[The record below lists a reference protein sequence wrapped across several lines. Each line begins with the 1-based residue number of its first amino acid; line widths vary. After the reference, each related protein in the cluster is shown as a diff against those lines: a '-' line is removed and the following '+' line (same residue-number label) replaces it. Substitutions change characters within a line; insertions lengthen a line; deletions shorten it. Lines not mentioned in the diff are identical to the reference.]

1 MKYEL
6 GNYSD
11 LIAKK
16 LLDLRDERIVDRIW
30 EKDFTVWG
38 NKPDE
43 IANRLSWL
51 VSPATTRKF
60 LDEIYSFVDEVKKE
74 GFTDALLMG
83 MGGSSLAPEVFSKIF
98 GTKKDYL
105 NLHILD
111 STHPEAVLEYSKNL
125 NPLKTLYVV
134 STKSGGTVETIS
146 FMKYFYNHAKQI
158 IEKGKAGG
166 HFVAIT
172 DPGSGL
178 ESMAKSL
185 NFRKI
190 FLNDPDIGG
199 RYSALSFFGTV
210 PAALIGVDLNDLLD
224 RASQIAE
231 TCAISGDGIS
241 KNTAALLGVILGV
254 LANNGRDKVT
264 FFASE
269 EFSYFGA
276 WVEQLIAESTG
287 KIGKGILPVDLE
299 PIQLV
304 ENYADD
310 RVFVFF
316 KLKNDSSFE
325 NHIDELK
332 KMEHPVIEFELNDIY
347 DLGREFFRWEFA
359 TAVAGY
365 VLDVQPFDQPN
376 VESAKVAAREMM
388 KEFSEKGKLLDLN
401 PVLESE
407 EIKIFGD
414 IRVDNLKDAIVS
426 FLSNC
431 ERGKSYIA
439 IQAYLKPGENTWQK
453 LQLLRLKILQKYNVA
468 TTLGYGPRFL
478 HSTGQLHKG
487 DNGNGFFIQLVSD
500 YYADAGIPDNPEED
514 KSSISF
520 GTLIKAQSL
529 GDRQALLNNKRN
541 VLTIDLGIKID
552 KNLEELIDSLK

>member
-38 NKPDE
+38 NKPEE
-43 IANRLSWL
+43 ISNRLGWL
-51 VSPATTRKF
+51 VSPETTRNF
-60 LDEIYSFVDEVKKE
+60 LDEIYSFVNEVKEE

-83 MGGSSLAPEVFSKIF
+83 MGGSSLAPEVFSKMF

-125 NPLKTLYVV
+125 NPLKTLYIV

-146 FMKYFYNHAKQI
+146 FMKYFYNLSLKKVGK
-158 IEKGKAGG
+158 EKVGN

-178 ESMAKSL
+178 ESMASSL

-199 RYSALSFFGTV
+199 RYSALSLFGTV
-210 PAALIGVDLNDLLD
+210 PAALIGADLNELIE

-231 TCAISGDGIS
+231 ACEISGDGIS

-254 LANNGRDKVT
+254 LANEGRDKAT

-269 EFSYFGA
+269 QLSYFGA

-299 PIQLV
+299 PVQSV
-304 ENYADD
+304 ENYAND
-310 RVFVFF
+310 RIFIFF

-325 NHIDELK
+325 NQIDELK
-332 KMEHPVIEFELNDIY
+332 KTGHPVIELELNDIY
-347 DLGREFFRWEFA
+347 DLGKEFFRWEFA
-359 TAVAGY
+359 TAVTGW
-365 VLDVQPFDQPN
+365 VMGIQPFDQPN
-376 VESAKVAAREMM
+376 VESAKIAARKMM
-388 KEFSEKGKLLDLN
+388 NEYNEKGKLPELQ
-401 PVLESE
+401 PALESE
-407 EIKIFGD
+407 GTKIFGD
-414 IRVDNLKDAIVS
+414 IKANNLKDAIIS
-426 FLSNC
+426 FLSKC
-431 ERGKSYIA
+431 EKGKSYIA
-439 IQAYLKPGENTWQK
+439 IQAYLKPDENTWQN
-453 LQLLRLKILQKYNVA
+453 LQLLRLQILQKYKVA

-487 DNGNGFFIQLVSD
+487 DRGNGIFIQLVSD
-500 YYADAGIPDNPEED
+500 YFADVGIPDNPGED

-520 GTLIKAQSL
+520 GTLIKAQAL
-529 GDRQALLNNKRN
+529 GDRQALLENHRAILRIELDDSQM
-541 VLTIDLGIKID
+541 VKII
-552 KNLEELIDSLK
+552 NLA

>member
-16 LLDLRDERIVDRIW
+16 LHDLRDERIVDRIW

-43 IANRLSWL
+43 ITNRLGWL
-51 VSPATTRKF
+51 VSPETTRNF
-60 LDEIYSFVDEVKKE
+60 LDEIYSFVNEVKEE

-83 MGGSSLAPEVFSKIF
+83 MGGSSLAPEVFSKMF

-125 NPLKTLYVV
+125 NPLKTLYIV

-146 FMKYFYNHAKQI
+146 FMKYFYNLSLKKVGK
-158 IEKGKAGG
+158 EKVGN

-178 ESMAKSL
+178 ESIASNL

-199 RYSALSFFGTV
+199 RYSALSLFGTV
-210 PAALIGVDLNDLLD
+210 PAALIGADLNELIE

-231 TCAISGDGIS
+231 ACEISGDGIS

-254 LANNGRDKVT
+254 LANEGRDKVT

-269 EFSYFGA
+269 QLSYFGA

-299 PIQLV
+299 PVQSV
-304 ENYADD
+304 ENYAND
-310 RVFVFF
+310 RVFIFF

-332 KMEHPVIEFELNDIY
+332 KTGHPVIELELNDIY
-347 DLGREFFRWEFA
+347 DLGKEFFRWEFA
-359 TAVAGY
+359 TAVTGW
-365 VLDVQPFDQPN
+365 VMGIQPFDQPN
-376 VESAKVAAREMM
+376 VESAKIAARKMM
-388 KEFSEKGKLLDLN
+388 NEYNEKGKLPELQ
-401 PVLESE
+401 PALESE
-407 EIKIFGD
+407 GTKIFGD
-414 IRVDNLKDAIVS
+414 IKANNLKDAIVS
-426 FLSNC
+426 FLSKC
-431 ERGKSYIA
+431 EKGKSYIA
-439 IQAYLKPGENTWQK
+439 IQAYLKPDENTWQN
-453 LQLLRLKILQKYNVA
+453 LQLLRLQILQKYKVA

-487 DNGNGFFIQLVSD
+487 DRGNGIFIQLVSD
-500 YYADAGIPDNPEED
+500 YLADVGIPDNPGED

-520 GTLIKAQSL
+520 GTLIKAQAL
-529 GDRQALLNNKRN
+529 GDRQALLENHRAILRIELDDSQM
-541 VLTIDLGIKID
+541 VKII
-552 KNLEELIDSLK
+552 NLA

>member
-43 IANRLSWL
+43 ITNRLGWL
-51 VSPATTRKF
+51 VSPETTRNF
-60 LDEIYSFVDEVKKE
+60 LDEIYSFVNEVKEE

-83 MGGSSLAPEVFSKIF
+83 MGGSSLAPEVFSKMF
-98 GTKKDYL
+98 GVKKDYL

-125 NPLKTLYVV
+125 NPLKTLYIV

-146 FMKYFYNHAKQI
+146 FMKYFYNLSLKKVGK
-158 IEKGKAGG
+158 EKVGN

-178 ESMAKSL
+178 ESMASSL

-199 RYSALSFFGTV
+199 RYSALSLFGTV
-210 PAALIGVDLNDLLD
+210 PAALIGADLNQLIE

-231 TCAISGDGIS
+231 ACEISGDGIS

-254 LANNGRDKVT
+254 LANEGRDKAT

-269 EFSYFGA
+269 KLSYFGA

-287 KIGKGILPVDLE
+287 KIGKGILTVDLE
-299 PIQLV
+299 PVQSI
-304 ENYADD
+304 ENYAND
-310 RVFVFF
+310 RVFIFF

-325 NHIDELK
+325 NQIDELK
-332 KMEHPVIEFELNDIY
+332 KTGHPVIELELNDIY
-347 DLGREFFRWEFA
+347 DLGKEFFRWEFA
-359 TAVAGY
+359 TAVTGW
-365 VLDVQPFDQPN
+365 VMGIQPFDQPN
-376 VESAKVAAREMM
+376 VESAKIAARKMM
-388 KEFSEKGKLLDLN
+388 KEYNEKGKLPELQ
-401 PVLESE
+401 PALESE
-407 EIKIFGD
+407 GTKIFGD
-414 IRVDNLKDAIVS
+414 IKANNLKDAIVS
-426 FLSNC
+426 FLSKC
-431 ERGKSYIA
+431 EKGKSYIA
-439 IQAYLKPGENTWQK
+439 IQAYLKPDENTWQN
-453 LQLLRLKILQKYNVA
+453 LQLLRLQILQKYKVA

-487 DNGNGFFIQLVSD
+487 DRGNGIFIQLVSD
-500 YYADAGIPDNPEED
+500 YFADVGIPDNPGED

-520 GTLIKAQSL
+520 GTLIKAQAL
-529 GDRQALLNNKRN
+529 GDRQALIDNKRKL
-541 VLTIDLGIKID
+541 LTIDIGTDIPGSISKL
-552 KNLEELIDSLK
+552 SF

>member
-16 LLDLRDERIVDRIW
+16 LHDLRDERIVDRIW

-38 NKPDE
+38 NKPEE
-43 IANRLSWL
+43 ISNRLGWL
-51 VSPATTRKF
+51 VSPETTRNF
-60 LDEIYSFVDEVKKE
+60 LDEIYSFVNEVKEE

-83 MGGSSLAPEVFSKIF
+83 MGGSSLAPEVFSKMF

-125 NPLKTLYVV
+125 NPLKTLYIV

-146 FMKYFYNHAKQI
+146 FMKYFYNLSLK
-158 IEKGKAGG
+158 KVGKEIVGN

-178 ESMAKSL
+178 ESMASNL

-190 FLNDPDIGG
+190 FLNGPDIGG
-199 RYSALSFFGTV
+199 RYSALSLFGTV
-210 PAALIGVDLNDLLD
+210 PAALIGADLNQLIE

-231 TCAISGDGIS
+231 ACEISGDGIS

-254 LANNGRDKVT
+254 LANEGRDKVT

-269 EFSYFGA
+269 QLSYFGA

-299 PIQLV
+299 PVQSV
-304 ENYADD
+304 ENYAND
-310 RVFVFF
+310 RIFIFF

-325 NHIDELK
+325 NQIDELK
-332 KMEHPVIEFELNDIY
+332 KTGHPVIELELNDIY
-347 DLGREFFRWEFA
+347 DLGKEFFRWEFA
-359 TAVAGY
+359 TAVTGW
-365 VLDVQPFDQPN
+365 VMGIQPFDQPN
-376 VESAKVAAREMM
+376 VESAKIASRKMM
-388 KEFSEKGKLLDLN
+388 NEYNEKGMLPELQ
-401 PVLESE
+401 PALESE
-407 EIKIFGD
+407 GTKIFGD
-414 IRVDNLKDAIVS
+414 IKANNLKDAIVS
-426 FLSNC
+426 FLSKC
-431 ERGKSYIA
+431 EKGKSYIA
-439 IQAYLKPGENTWQK
+439 IQAYLKPDENTCQN
-453 LQLLRLKILQKYNVA
+453 LQLLRLQILQKYKVA

-487 DNGNGFFIQLVSD
+487 DRGNGIFIQLVSD
-500 YYADAGIPDNPEED
+500 YFADVGIPNNPGED

-520 GTLIKAQSL
+520 GTLIKAQAL
-529 GDRQALLNNKRN
+529 GDRQALLENHRAILRIELDDSQM
-541 VLTIDLGIKID
+541 VKII
-552 KNLEELIDSLK
+552 NLA